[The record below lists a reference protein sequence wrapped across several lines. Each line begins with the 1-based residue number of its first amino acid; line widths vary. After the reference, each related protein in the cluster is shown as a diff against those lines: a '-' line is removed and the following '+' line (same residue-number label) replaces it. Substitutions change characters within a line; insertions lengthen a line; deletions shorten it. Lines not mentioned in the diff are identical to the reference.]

1 MRKNRLFLV
10 MVFAL
15 VLVLSCGTL
24 TNAKKGVRFITDETD
39 PESITA
45 FTEIIDEFEKLH
57 PDVEIIPEYVSYEDI
72 FLKVMS
78 MVRAGMQPALF
89 YTMPAQMT
97 SLNKL
102 GVLEPLD
109 DVIDA
114 LGRDDFPANILDL
127 ATIDGKVYG
136 VPVQTGEEVLFY
148 RSDLYEED
156 GLKEPITTEDV
167 LTIAKK
173 LTKDVDGDG
182 NVDIYGMSIM
192 AAPEPNSQAHFI
204 DELWRRGG
212 YILDPDGNIA
222 FSTKYR
228 NESIEALNFLKNLTE
243 YAPPGFISHGYFE
256 EGMNFVQGKAAMAYY
271 PFRMVSHVR
280 NNNPDLLEKTK
291 AVFPPLPPE
300 GGTKC
305 MWGGPNLWV
314 LFKDVPNIEE
324 AKEFVKFFMTGANYA
339 KFLRTVPFHLVPVRM
354 SMMNSPEFLEDPL
367 IKSRPDFL
375 QLAMDS
381 LPYVR
386 DLSKEYPEA
395 KVSETIGVAYGGL
408 SLAKNMNSFYA
419 GQISAEEVLD
429 KTAEEW
435 LELGDW
441 KLAQ

>member
-212 YILDPDGNIA
+212 YILDPEGNIA

-228 NESIEALNFLKNLTE
+228 NESIEL
-243 YAPPGFISHGYFE
+243 
-256 EGMNFVQGKAAMAYY
+256 
-271 PFRMVSHVR
+271 
-280 NNNPDLLEKTK
+280 
-291 AVFPPLPPE
+291 
-300 GGTKC
+300 
-305 MWGGPNLWV
+305 
-314 LFKDVPNIEE
+314 
-324 AKEFVKFFMTGANYA
+324 
-339 KFLRTVPFHLVPVRM
+339 
-354 SMMNSPEFLEDPL
+354 
-367 IKSRPDFL
+367 
-375 QLAMDS
+375 
-381 LPYVR
+381 
-386 DLSKEYPEA
+386 
-395 KVSETIGVAYGGL
+395 
-408 SLAKNMNSFYA
+408 
-419 GQISAEEVLD
+419 
-429 KTAEEW
+429 
-435 LELGDW
+435 
-441 KLAQ
+441 